1 MADLYGSG
9 LSLGNMLVPVKAA
22 TIYAAQEQS
31 LFLGGNLIPVVNTP
45 GLTLRVP
52 RLDDSVT
59 AVTASGNF
67 GGSNAEDVP
76 NALPTDTKTDIT
88 CDLYAARTVVR
99 DLGGIDPNEIGRMLG
114 MAVAKKFDQDVLTAL
129 DSLDAKDA
137 TTDIGTVNMDDLFEV
152 AAQIRGHGETGQL
165 YGVISPTAALELSK
179 SLTTGTANFAGGD
192 FQTEALRN
200 GFIGQAAGIQLFIS
214 AYAENS
220 TKMGYVF
227 SADAA
232 RIAMQKNVDI
242 EIARRPEAVGFDVVA
257 SLHAGVA
264 VTDSERGVKMVDA
277 A

>member
-1 MADLYGSG
+1 MADSYGSG
-9 LSLGNMLVPVKAA
+9 SSLGNLLVPVKAA
-22 TIYAAQEQS
+22 TIYAAQENS

-45 GLTLRVP
+45 GITLRVP

-59 AVTASGNF
+59 ATTISG
-67 GGSNAEDVP
+67 GGITTDVA
-76 NALPTDTKTDIT
+76 NSVPTDTKTDIT
-88 CDLYAARTVVR
+88 VDLYAARTVVR

-129 DSLDAKDA
+129 DSLEGKDA
-137 TTDIGTVNMDDLFEV
+137 PEDIGTVNMDDLFEV
-152 AAQIRGHGETGQL
+152 AAQIRGNGETGQL
-165 YGVISPTAALELSK
+165 YAVLSPTAALELSK

-200 GFIGQAAGIQLFIS
+200 GFIGQAAGMQIFIS
-214 AYAENS
+214 AFAENA

-242 EIARRPEAVGFDVVA
+242 EIARRPEAVGLDVVA

-264 VTDSERGVKMVDA
+264 VVDAERGVKLVDA